1 MPKWS
6 ERILQNFWLTA
17 DQKDD
22 VLEKAGEL
30 SLRLQNVFEDDVHLM
45 VYGSISLMKTAREK
59 KNSIEARGWLIT
71 EAGVFDA

>member
-59 KNSIEARGWLIT
+59 KTPSKPEDG
-71 EAGVFDA
+71 